1 MTDGMTY
8 GCDWG
13 TGQRLLLDNQGDQTR
28 VTLASSGAGQQQ
40 QSTQGVQT
48 GRWVAQPEAFQTAG
62 GMVVKLQT
70 ISGTL
75 FLQIQSGQI
84 GLVDAG
90 AVEAGSGARPV
101 SLQAMPA
108 EANLSVMQPMSPIQP
123 MQMGNMSMSLNP
135 MSMRMGNMEMRMG
148 EPSSEPSSQSFSESS
163 AFASPAPTVPPIPV
177 PPVPNSPDSV
187 AQQFCRQCGTGV
199 KLTDRF
205 CSSCGT
211 RLN

>member
-1 MTDGMTY
+1 MTDGITY
-8 GCDWG
+8 GCDLG
-13 TGQRLLLDNQGDQTR
+13 TGQRLWLDNQGEQTR

-62 GMVVKLQT
+62 GIVVKLQT
-70 ISGTL
+70 VSGTL

-84 GLVDAG
+84 GLIDAG
-90 AVEAGSGARPV
+90 AVEAGFGARPIL
-101 SLQAMPA
+101 LQAVPA
-108 EANLSVMQPMSPIQP
+108 EVHPPAMQPMSPMQP
-123 MQMGNMSMSLNP
+123 IQMGNMSMSLNP

-148 EPSSEPSSQSFSESS
+148 EPSGESSSQPFSESS
-163 AFASPAPTVPPIPV
+163 MFTSPAPTAPPV
-177 PPVPNSPDSV
+177 PVPSVPNSPDSA
-187 AQQFCRQCGTGV
+187 AQQFCSQCGTGV
-199 KLTDRF
+199 KPTDRF